1 MLEGAIRAVYR
12 RAAGERFAPLER
24 HLREELRARAEAEA
38 DSGAQEVAAIL
49 RSLAERLESFC
60 GEGAYAY
67 LLDRETNV
75 PADSP
80 LLVFDT
86 RRVPDAVLRPVIFC
100 VTEHVTRAVEARRET
115 ALHAPQ
121 AEAEQMFAGR
131 SILLIDEGW
140 HVVQNA
146 ELGAYANDLARRAR
160 HLGLFLIVI
169 SQQLS
174 DFDNEHG
181 RALIRNSTMQLF
193 LRQVAEELDY
203 VQDAL
208 RLTDEEAAIIS
219 RLKTVKGSH
228 SQAYFINGVR
238 GRGAL
243 SIRVGPTEYWLSTS
257 DPTRDVP
264 ERERAIERHGGDVWA
279 AIAELAAGG
288 EGGGSGVGSPE
299 ETR

>member
-12 RAAGERFAPLER
+12 RAGQEGFAPLER
-24 HLREELRARAEAEA
+24 HLREELRTRGEAE
-38 DSGAQEVAAIL
+38 SQRGAREVAATL

-67 LLDRETNV
+67 LLDRETSV
-75 PADSP
+75 PDDAP
-80 LLVFDT
+80 VVVFDT
-86 RRVPDAVLRPVIFC
+86 RRVPEAVLKAVMFSL
-100 VTEHVTRAVEARRET
+100 VEHVTRAVERRRDD
-115 ALHAPQ
+115 ALS
-121 AEAEQMFAGR
+121 ESESGSMFAGR
-131 SILLIDEGW
+131 SVLLIDEGW
-140 HVVQNA
+140 HLVQSE
-146 ELGAYANDLARRAR
+146 ELGEHANDLARRAR

-174 DFDNEHG
+174 DFDNPWG

-193 LRQVAEELDY
+193 LRQVTEELDY

-208 RLTDEEAAIIS
+208 RLTDEEVGIIS

-228 SQAYFINGVR
+228 SQAYLINGVR
-238 GRGAL
+238 GRGAI

-264 ERERAIERHGGDVWA
+264 ARARAVERAGGDVWA
-279 AIAELAAGG
+279 ALDELAAD
-288 EGGGSGVGSPE
+288 GVDG
-299 ETR
+299 RGAAG